1 MHYETFL
8 FTRNQRLDFTAFI
21 RPSLLTN
28 KEVSTIGGVFNYIT
42 DVSRLTPN
50 FPSLYFFP
58 LGAYLLLLRH
68 YDSGRQHAGRDIGVI
83 EGVAVKQ
90 EDAADFS
97 RALPSFV
104 EQQADLL
111 NVIVTVPEIESI
123 RSAKSD
129 EKEWAGRSIR
139 KPVEPFIATY
149 LDRRTEDRL
158 FLPFTP
164 TGRDLLISTLA
175 DKRMPI
181 PSFFAFGTNSDVLA
195 QLDQRAAID
204 IASFFTTDR
213 PSFRNRV
220 TNRLSEAI
228 EGYEP
233 TIAADPSMSL
243 RSTAKHDDI
252 NLRAKPVPA
261 TENDDTLVDYPGV
274 SIRSKQRVEPEP
286 IAETEATSDDT
297 STVLTIRQMRDKIRA
312 EEAAHQPAEAAH
324 SRDPIHW
331 LLHLFSSLVSPN
343 KPK

>member
-1 MHYETFL
+1 MRYETFL

-21 RPSLLTN
+21 RPALLTN
-28 KEVSTIGGVFNYIT
+28 KEVSTIGGIFNYVT
-42 DVSRLTPN
+42 DVSRLTPA

-68 YDSGRQHAGRDIGVI
+68 YNSGRQHAGRDIGVI
-83 EGVAVKQ
+83 EGIAVQQ

-111 NVIVTVPEIESI
+111 NVSGTVDEIESL
-123 RSAKSD
+123 RTTTSA
-129 EKEWAGRSIR
+129 EQEWTGRAIR
-139 KPVEPFIATY
+139 KPVEPFVATY
-149 LDRRTEDRL
+149 LDRRAEDRL

-164 TGRDLLISTLA
+164 TGRDLLIATLA

-213 PSFRNRV
+213 PGFRNRV
-220 TNRLSEAI
+220 TQRLSEAI
-228 EGYEP
+228 DGYEP
-233 TIAADPSMSL
+233 TILTDPSMSL
-243 RSTAKHDDI
+243 RSAAKSDEI

-261 TENDDTLVDYPGV
+261 TENEDTLVEYPRV
-274 SIRSKQRVEPEP
+274 SLRSKHQIEPEP
-286 IAETEATSDDT
+286 VAETEHDSDDT
-297 STVLTIRQMRDKIRA
+297 STILTIRQMRDKVRA
-312 EEAAHQPAEAAH
+312 EEAADQPAEEHH
-324 SRDPIHW
+324 SNDPIHW